1 MTIKE
6 LFQRWQGAAH
16 AAESY
21 ANEIAPDGK
30 FYLCEDWEL
39 ARLESL
45 ERQAQHLKMEYCK
58 ATA

>member
-6 LFQRWQGAAH
+6 LFQKWQGAAH

-21 ANEIAPDGK
+21 AKQIAPDERY
-30 FYLCEDWEL
+30 YLCEDWEL

-45 ERQAQHLKMEYCK
+45 ERQAQYLKMEYCK

>member
-1 MTIKE
+1 MTIQE

-21 ANEIAPDGK
+21 AKQIAPDER

-45 ERQAQHLKMEYCK
+45 ERQAAYLKMEYVK
-58 ATA
+58 ATI